1 MPNPKFTRFVDPA
14 RARPQIWRLV
24 LGLVIAIAVYALV
37 AVGLFWVVWLKTD
50 ADPYYLW
57 VDDILRADT
66 PFSMVIVL
74 ATFIGMA
81 LGPMVAARVLHKRRA
96 GTLFGPAVRTMQDF
110 ATATLII
117 GGLLGLSV
125 FAWSFFYD
133 AVPGVDLS
141 TWIMLLPLAAF
152 LVLIQ
157 TGAEELLFRGYLQQ
171 QLAARFRSPV
181 IWAIL
186 PALLFGIAHLSPET
200 AGENAWLVV
209 GAAALFGLIAA
220 DLTAQTGSIGAAWG
234 FHFANNFF
242 ALLIVS
248 TEGTLTGLSL
258 FRTPYSVD
266 DPDILPMLL
275 PVDLGMMILG
285 WFIVRRAMSRR

>member
-24 LGLVIAIAVYALV
+24 LGICLAVFVYALV
-37 AVGLFWVVWLKTD
+37 TVGIFGAIWLTTETD
-50 ADPYYLW
+50 PDFLW
-57 VDDILRADT
+57 VDAILRADT
-66 PFSMVIVL
+66 PFALLIVL
-74 ATFIGMA
+74 TTFVGMA

-110 ATATLII
+110 ATAALII
-117 GGLLGLSV
+117 GCLLGVSV
-125 FAWSFFYD
+125 LAWSFFYD
-133 AVPGVDLS
+133 AVPGVS
-141 TWIMLLPLAAF
+141 IGTWLALLPIAAV

-171 QLAARFRSPV
+171 QLAARFRSPL

-186 PALLFGIAHLSPET
+186 PALLFGLAHLSPET

-209 GAAALFGLIAA
+209 GVTALFGLIAA

-234 FHFANNFF
+234 FHFANNVF

-248 TEGTLTGLSL
+248 TEGTLTGLAL

-266 DPDILPMLL
+266 DPDVLPMLL
-275 PVDLGMMILG
+275 PVDLAVMILG
-285 WFIVRRAMSRR
+285 WWLVRRAMTHR